1 MTVTMNTA
9 DKVLK
14 TAYLDV
20 VSEYLDYN
28 ANAFLSK
35 IKKTTDNV
43 WGKEIKKLVKAG
55 INGGI
60 SAGSED
66 GELPESYANMYNEF
80 VIGLKNLY
88 GTIELSDKAIRASEN
103 KSGAFTSLL
112 NEEINSLMHA
122 ANINFSRML
131 FGDGSGRLGSVSNGN
146 LNSFVTDQPQNFIE
160 GMPIQF
166 RDMSGTLLHD
176 GKVFRVQSVDIPS
189 NKVYVYGVPTWS
201 LVEDFDG
208 SAYVNNAYNNELTG
222 LMSLFDRK
230 VGSVYGVGK
239 DTYKNL
245 FPRVKENAGTISENM
260 IQAQID
266 EVEERSG
273 GKINFILC
281 SSGVKRAFI
290 DHLSTYKRNV
300 ETMEVAGGH
309 KTVSFNGIPVVSDR
323 FCPKGWMFLLN
334 TDDFAIHQLCDWEW
348 IEGEDGRILRQ
359 LENKPVYRATL
370 VKYAELLCSRP
381 WAQTAISG
389 ITEA

>member
-1 MTVTMNTA
+1 MKTA

-28 ANAFLSK
+28 ANAFLGK
-35 IKKTTDNV
+35 IKKTSENV
-43 WGKEIKKLVKAG
+43 WGKEIKKLVKCG

-60 SAGSED
+60 SAGTED
-66 GELPESYANMYNEF
+66 GELPVAYANMYHEF
-80 VIGLKNLY
+80 VIKLKNLY
-88 GTIELSDKAIRASEN
+88 GTIEISDKAIRASEN
-103 KSGAFTSLL
+103 KSGAFTNLL
-112 NEEINSLMHA
+112 NEELNSLMHA

-131 FGDGSGRLGSVSNGN
+131 FGDGSGVLGYVSNASSN
-146 LNSFVTDQPQNFIE
+146 TFMTDNPQNFIE

-166 RDMSGTLLHD
+166 RNFNGDLLLD
-176 GKVFRVQSVDIPS
+176 GKAYRVQTVDIP
-189 NKVYVYGVPTWS
+189 NQTIYLYGVPDWS
-201 LVEDFDG
+201 VLTENDKATVLNG
-208 SAYVNNAYNNELTG
+208 YNNELTG
-222 LMSLFDRK
+222 LMALFDHRNELI
-230 VGSVYGVGK
+230 YGVSRF
-239 DTYKNL
+239 TYENL
-245 FPRVKENAGTISENM
+245 SPRVKSDAGAITENM

-281 SSGVKRAFI
+281 SSGVKRALI
-290 DHLSTYKRNV
+290 DHLSTYKRNL
-300 ETMEVAGGH
+300 ETMELVGGH

-334 TDDFAIHQLCDWEW
+334 TDDFAVHQLCDWEW

-370 VKYAELLCSRP
+370 VKYAELVCSRP
-381 WAQTAISG
+381 WAQSAISG